1 MKSRHTLRGVI
12 ESGISKVE
20 LFQNDLR
27 GVGWR
32 VVNFHILGNNLNA
45 NPYVWGKLWI
55 GNDDSGSPTYSDMGD
70 NRCIAWAAS
79 GGLTTASQFTILDP
93 DHIITNTLRLIKIN
107 VESVGYHIELEQMTL
122 TDDEEVMALIK
133 ERSQD
138 DI

>member
-1 MKSRHTLRGVI
+1 MKPRHTLRGVI

-20 LFQNDLR
+20 VFQNDLR

-32 VVNFHILGNNLNA
+32 VVAFNCVPNNLDA
-45 NPYVWGKLWI
+45 NPYVWAKLWI
-55 GNDDSGSPTYSDMGD
+55 GNDDSGSTSFSDMRD
-70 NRCIAWAAS
+70 NRCIGWTAS
-79 GGLTTASQFTILDP
+79 GGTAASQWNILDP
-93 DHIITNTLRLIKIN
+93 EHIITNTLRLIKIN
-107 VESVGYHIELEQMTL
+107 IESVGYLIELEQMTL